1 MKDCVLDSGDKWSSE
16 IDKNI
21 KLLKSILNSNQY
33 EQLTEAQKAWIKYK
47 DIQQS
52 LNLETISAK
61 TGTMYIDILSAEQ
74 VGIIKRRAQELSG
87 LYFILKQ

>member
-1 MKDCVLDSGDKWSSE
+1 MKDCVLDSGDKWSNE
-16 IDKNI
+16 IDHMI
-21 KLLKSILNSNQY
+21 YNSSFKALYY
-33 EQLTEAQKAWIKYK
+33 EEMTDEEIEEAIG
-47 DIQQS
+47 
-52 LNLETISAK
+52 AK